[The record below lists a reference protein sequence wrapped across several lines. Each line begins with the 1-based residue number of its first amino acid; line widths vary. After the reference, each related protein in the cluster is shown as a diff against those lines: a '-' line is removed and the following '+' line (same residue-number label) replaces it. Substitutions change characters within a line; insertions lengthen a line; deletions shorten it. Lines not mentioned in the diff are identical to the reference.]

1 MAAHLSKCKNLQ
13 LVNFHL
19 CKKLTDTA
27 VEHLSKCSQIQ
38 GVVLGHEG
46 ANFTDVA
53 ASHLARCPELRYV
66 MLDRCPG
73 LTDDAA
79 KHIVAGCPK
88 IEGVSFHE
96 CTNLTDLAAQHLS
109 ECPQLKYVDL
119 WLCESITDRAAEHL
133 GKCSELIHAELR
145 CTSATPTAVAH
156 LANCLQLQHLGIEFN
171 GRNTWDDFF
180 MESDLDDLPA
190 FPSLK
195 SLGLNGCEEL
205 TDDDIELLAGQ
216 YPQLQD
222 LRIALCKGFTNAA
235 MERLAQCPDL
245 RTVNLV
251 YCDVLRRPRWINQ
264 AAQCLAKCPRLE
276 PELHEDRKWK
286 LASTSHW
293 QKLRKARR
301 TTRKNKAEGK
311 QDGEKDGAAQPDKL
325 GKRKGKGKKTTTKKT
340 TAKKTTTTKTTT
352 TT

>member
-1 MAAHLSKCKNLQ
+1 
-13 LVNFHL
+13 
-19 CKKLTDTA
+19 
-27 VEHLSKCSQIQ
+27 
-38 GVVLGHEG
+38 
-46 ANFTDVA
+46 
-53 ASHLARCPELRYV
+53 
-66 MLDRCPG
+66 
-73 LTDDAA
+73 
-79 KHIVAGCPK
+79 
-88 IEGVSFHE
+88 
-96 CTNLTDLAAQHLS
+96 
-109 ECPQLKYVDL
+109 
-119 WLCESITDRAAEHL
+119 
-133 GKCSELIHAELR
+133 
-145 CTSATPTAVAH
+145 
-156 LANCLQLQHLGIEFN
+156 
-171 GRNTWDDFF
+171 
-180 MESDLDDLPA
+180 MESGWDFLPA

-195 SLGLNGCEEL
+195 SLGLNGCEKL

-222 LRIALCKGFTNAA
+222 LRIALCEGFTIAA

-340 TAKKTTTTKTTT
+340 TTKKMTTTKTTT
-352 TT
+352 TI